1 MVYYRIQSVPDT
13 ARFLR
18 KGADK
23 MVQKALTGYPSVD
36 KPWLKY
42 YSEEAA
48 NAPLPECTAYEL
60 LQRGNEGHSDDVALI
75 YFDRKITYGQL
86 LDGIEKA
93 ARAFAALGVRRGD
106 IVIMCVINM
115 PETVYALY
123 ALDRLGAVANMVD
136 PRTNASQL
144 RDYISECEAKFAV
157 TVGLA
162 YPVMRQA
169 AKGTGVEKIVVT
181 DPADSLPPLKRMAY
195 RLKNRGSKPGAD
207 DMRWAEFISLGAF
220 TTPEYAPY
228 EKDRCF
234 LIAHTGG
241 TTGIPK
247 GVMLSDDNINAVA
260 HGYKYIDIPFERQQK
275 YFDDLPPFIVY
286 GLSLA
291 IHTALCYGLQ
301 VILYPIFSPRE
312 FPKLFRKYKPNH
324 FCDVADHFRYLTEDP
339 LTADMKLPFLITAGV
354 GGDTLNSETESV
366 FNDYLRRNGCRYK
379 AVKGYGMTE
388 LCATGVTAFG
398 KANAIGSVGVPFAAN
413 TVKIV
418 DMDTGRELGYDKTGE
433 IWISAPSAMLGYY
446 KKPNE
451 TAEVV
456 VTDENGKR
464 WVKTGDLGRINTD
477 GLVFH
482 EGRIRRIYLTAFDG
496 QPAKIFPGLIESAV
510 RELPD
515 VYDCTAVARFMPGS
529 TCYEPV
535 AYVILHTEHMPMD
548 AVMKELHGICAERL
562 PTYMQ
567 PVEYRFV
574 TEFPKTTIGKVDY
587 RTLERMAAENT
598 SGR

>member
-1 MVYYRIQSVPDT
+1 ME
-13 ARFLR
+13 
-18 KGADK
+18 
-23 MVQKALTGYPSVD
+23 LTGYPSID
-36 KPWLKY
+36 RPWLKY

-260 HGYKYIDIPFERQQK
+260 HGYRYIDIPFERQQK

-324 FCDVADHFRYLTEDP
+324 FCDVADHFRYLTENP

-354 GGDTLNSETESV
+354 GGDTLNSETEIV
-366 FNDYLRRNGCRYK
+366 FNDHLRRNGCRYK

-418 DMDTGRELGYDKTGE
+418 DMDTGRELGYDQTGE

-446 KKPNE
+446 KKPKE

-482 EGRIRRIYLTAFDG
+482 EGRIRRIYLTVFDG

-548 AVMKELHGICAERL
+548 AVVKELQRICAERL

-587 RTLERMAAENT
+587 RALERMAADET
-598 SGR
+598 TE

>member
-1 MVYYRIQSVPDT
+1 
-13 ARFLR
+13 
-18 KGADK
+18 
-23 MVQKALTGYPSVD
+23 
-36 KPWLKY
+36 
-42 YSEEAA
+42 
-48 NAPLPECTAYEL
+48 
-60 LQRGNEGHSDDVALI
+60 
-75 YFDRKITYGQL
+75 
-86 LDGIEKA
+86 
-93 ARAFAALGVRRGD
+93 
-106 IVIMCVINM
+106 MCVINM

>member
-1 MVYYRIQSVPDT
+1 MVE
-13 ARFLR
+13 
-18 KGADK
+18 KE
-23 MVQKALTGYPSVD
+23 LTGYPSVD

-42 YSEEAA
+42 YSEEAI

-60 LQRGNEGHSDDVALI
+60 LQRGNEGHNDDVALI

-86 LDGIEKA
+86 LDGIENT
-93 ARAFAALGVRRGD
+93 ARAIAALGVRRGD

-136 PRTNASQL
+136 PRTNAGQL
-144 RDYISECEAKFAV
+144 RDYISECGAKFAV
-157 TVGLA
+157 TVDAA
-162 YPVMRQA
+162 YPIIREA
-169 AKGTGVEKIVVT
+169 AKDSSVEKIVIA
-181 DPADSLPPLKRMAY
+181 DPSDSLPAIKRMAC
-195 RLKNRGSKPGAD
+195 RLKNRAAVPLAG
-207 DMRWAEFISLGAF
+207 DMRWDEFISQGAL
-220 TTPEYAPY
+220 TAPEYAPY

-324 FCDVADHFRYLTEDP
+324 FCDVADHLKYLSEDP
-339 LTADMKLPFLITAGV
+339 LTAGMKLPFLITAGV
-354 GGDTLNSETESV
+354 GGDTLNTETESV
-366 FNDYLRRNGCRYK
+366 FNDHLRRNGCRYK

-418 DMDTGRELGYDKTGE
+418 DMDTGEELGYDKTGE

-535 AYVILHTEHMPMD
+535 AYVMLHAEHIPAD
-548 AVMKELHGICAERL
+548 AVEEKLRSICAERL

-574 TEFPKTTIGKVDY
+574 TEFPKTPIGKVDY

>member
-1 MVYYRIQSVPDT
+1 MVE
-13 ARFLR
+13 
-18 KGADK
+18 
-23 MVQKALTGYPSVD
+23 KALTGYPSVD

-42 YSEEAA
+42 YSKEAI

-195 RLKNRGSKPGAD
+195 RLKNRGSKPGTD

-548 AVMKELHGICAERL
+548 AVMKELHGNCAERL

-574 TEFPKTTIGKVDY
+574 TEFPKTPIGKVDY